1 MINNLSKSLN
11 EKIEYNYIANDINKF
26 IKIFVNSDKINL
38 DIENLNQFLKQ
49 EGDNIYK
56 LNLSILNN
64 VSDFKDETIDN
75 LKYLFIRN
83 NIINKQ
89 DYIVSD
95 NECDDDDNN
104 FVLNEGTLI
113 NNENIKNN
121 NDIISDINLD
131 TKKLSSYD
139 NYLFD
144 GDSPIEDNIIKRKKR
159 SKFKLIND
167 SNILDELEYKK
178 KFILNLFKFNN
189 LIKF

>member
-11 EKIEYNYIANDINKF
+11 EKIEYNYIANDIIKF
-26 IKIFVNSDKINL
+26 IKIFVNSHKINL
-38 DIENLNQFLKQ
+38 YIENLNQFLSQ
-49 EGDNIYK
+49 EGDNFYK

-64 VSDFKDETIDN
+64 VSDFKEETIDN

-89 DYIVSD
+89 DYIISD
-95 NECDDDDNN
+95 NECEDDDNN

-113 NNENIKNN
+113 DNEDIKNN
-121 NDIISDINLD
+121 KDIISDINLD

-139 NYLFD
+139 KYLFD
-144 GDSPIEDNIIKRKKR
+144 GDSPIEDNIINRKKR
-159 SKFKLIND
+159 SQFKLIND

-178 KFILNLFKFNN
+178 
-189 LIKF
+189 